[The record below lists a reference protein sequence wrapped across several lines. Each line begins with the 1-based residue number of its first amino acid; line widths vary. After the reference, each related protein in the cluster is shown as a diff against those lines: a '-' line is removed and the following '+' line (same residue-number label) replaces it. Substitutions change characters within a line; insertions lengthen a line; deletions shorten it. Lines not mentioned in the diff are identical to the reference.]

1 MTNKNKLIE
10 YTYPEEI
17 VDVIDEFVGIVNEVF
32 NKQKS
37 GVLLVGSAAR
47 GELCWEYAH
56 NKLQMYSDIEF
67 LVAVDYKNHNLLNNF
82 KQQVADI
89 ESKCSYGEAFHI
101 DYTVILWPKLQKVDK
116 KFFVFESKQC
126 GIDLG
131 SHSVSES
138 LPEINRSNLNWKE
151 LNEVLLHRMNSMLHA
166 IPLSFFN
173 STMSEIE
180 SRTFVLNLVKNTLDL
195 TTWLH
200 PYEADELKAGFNART
215 DSWKHGFLGQS
226 QLGNYFS
233 EADVEYIG
241 QCLAIRKSPDTQVDA
256 VYMLGQT
263 LLLYK
268 KGISY
273 CKVINAIDEKKSISE
288 VLPSI
293 KLFDEYRFRQRVS
306 QAISLFINISKTGV
320 IKFLRNMLC
329 VRKGV
334 AASFSLYMLSAA
346 YSYTQGEQMEQSNLN
361 KARVELFKL
370 TRCREIEEESFV
382 KTWVNL
388 RDCFKKYQDISH
400 NY

>member
-1 MTNKNKLIE
+1 MTNINTLSE
-10 YTYPEEI
+10 YAYPEEI
-17 VDVIDEFVGIVNEVF
+17 IAVVNEFIAIVNDVF

-47 GELCWEYAH
+47 GELCWEYSH

-67 LVAVDYKNHNLLNNF
+67 LVAVDYKENSLINKF

-101 DYTVILWPKLQKVDK
+101 DYTVIPWPKLQKVDK

-131 SHSVSES
+131 SHSVNDC

-166 IPLSFFN
+166 IPLSLFN

-180 SRTFVLNLVKNTLDL
+180 SRTFALNLVKNTLDL

-200 PYEADELKAGFNART
+200 PYEADELVAGFNART
-215 DSWKHGFLGQS
+215 DSWKHGFLEQS

-233 EADVEYIG
+233 EADVEYIS
-241 QCLAIRKSPDTQVDA
+241 QCLAIRKTPDTQVNA

-263 LLLYK
+263 LLLYQ

-273 CKVINAIDEKKSISE
+273 CKVMNAIDEKKSISE
-288 VLPSI
+288 VLPCI

-306 QAISLFINISKTGV
+306 QGISLFMNISKTGV
-320 IKFLRNMLC
+320 IKCLRNIFC

-334 AASFSLYMLSAA
+334 AANFSLYMLSAA
-346 YSYTQGEQMEQSNLN
+346 YSYTKGEQMEQSNLK
-361 KARVELFKL
+361 KARIELFKL

>member
-1 MTNKNKLIE
+1 MTNINTLIE
-10 YTYPEEI
+10 YAYPEEI
-17 VDVIDEFVGIVNEVF
+17 IGVVNEFVDIVNDVF

-47 GELCWEYAH
+47 GELCWEYSH
-56 NKLQMYSDIEF
+56 KKLHMYSDIEF
-67 LVAVDYKNHNLLNNF
+67 LVAVDYKENSLINNL

-89 ESKCSYGEAFHI
+89 ESKCHYGEAFHI
-101 DYTVILWPKLQKVDK
+101 DYTVIPWPKLQKVDK

-131 SHSVSES
+131 NQSVSDC

-166 IPLSFFN
+166 IPLSLFD
-173 STMSEIE
+173 STISEIE
-180 SRTFVLNLVKNTLDL
+180 SRTFALNLAKNTLDL

-200 PYEADELKAGFNART
+200 PYEADRLIAGFNART
-215 DSWKHGFLGQS
+215 DSWKHGYLEQS

-233 EADVEYIG
+233 EADVEYLDF
-241 QCLAIRKSPDTQVDA
+241 CLSLRKSPSTQVDT

-273 CKVINAIDEKKSISE
+273 CKVMNAIDEKKSISE

-306 QAISLFINISKTGV
+306 QGISLFLNISKTGV
-320 IKFLRNMLC
+320 IKFLRNIFC

-334 AASFSLYMLSAA
+334 ATSFSLYMLSAA
-346 YSYTQGEQMEQSNLN
+346 YSYTKDEQTEQSNLN
-361 KARVELFKL
+361 KAGIELFKL
-370 TRCREIEEESFV
+370 TRCREIEEEGFV
-382 KTWVNL
+382 KKWVKL

>member
-1 MTNKNKLIE
+1 MTNINTLIE
-10 YTYPEEI
+10 YAYPEEI
-17 VDVIDEFVGIVNEVF
+17 IDVVNEFVGVVNDVF

-47 GELCWEYAH
+47 GELCWEYSH

-67 LVAVDYKNHNLLNNF
+67 LVAVDYKNNRLLNDV

-89 ESKCSYGEAFHI
+89 ESKCPYGEAFHI
-101 DYTVILWPKLQKVDK
+101 DYTVIPWPKLQKVDK

-131 SHSVSES
+131 NQSVSDC

-166 IPLSFFN
+166 IPLSLFN

-180 SRTFVLNLVKNTLDL
+180 SRTFVLNIAKNTLDL

-200 PYEADELKAGFNART
+200 PYEADRLIAGFNART
-215 DSWKHGFLGQS
+215 DSWRHGFLEQS
-226 QLGNYFS
+226 QLGNYLS
-233 EADVEYIG
+233 EADVDYIG
-241 QCLAIRKSPDTQVDA
+241 QCLAIRKSPDTQADA

-273 CKVINAIDEKKSISE
+273 CKAMNSIDENKNISE

-293 KLFDEYRFRQRVS
+293 KLFDEYRLRQRVS
-306 QAISLFINISKTGV
+306 QGLSLFINISNVGV
-320 IKFLRNMLC
+320 IKFLRNTFS
-329 VRKGV
+329 VRKGIT
-334 AASFSLYMLSAA
+334 ANFSFYMLLAVH
-346 YSYTQGEQMEQSNLN
+346 SYFKSGKMSQSDLN
-361 KARVELFKL
+361 KAKVELYKL
-370 TRCREIEEESFV
+370 TRIREKEGEDLV
-382 KTWVNL
+382 TTWLNM
-388 RDCFKKYQDISH
+388 RECFKKYQDFSS
-400 NY
+400 NF